1 MQVSLLLYYLLPC
14 VNNAWIECAPTWSY
28 ASSVW
33 DPYLKEKIEH
43 VQKFVLKVCQKDWH
57 SNYDT
62 LLNAKCPFFPPPSC
76 QVENIEALS
85 VIYSI
90 NFRVS
95 AIF

>member
-57 SNYDT
+57 SNYYT
-62 LLNAKCPFFPPPSC
+62 LLNAKCPPP
-76 QVENIEALS
+76 AARRKTLKL
-85 VIYSI
+85 YSI